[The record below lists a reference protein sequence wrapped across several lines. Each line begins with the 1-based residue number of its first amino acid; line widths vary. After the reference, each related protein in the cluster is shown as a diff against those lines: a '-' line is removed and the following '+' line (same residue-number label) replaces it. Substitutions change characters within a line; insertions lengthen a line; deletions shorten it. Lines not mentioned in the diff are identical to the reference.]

1 MLPCLV
7 VLTDKKKREN
17 VRKTKM
23 NFTGAIFDMD
33 GVLFDTEQIYQQTWH
48 ELATERKVELAD
60 GFLQAISGSSG
71 AHMNQV
77 LEEYYHV
84 SDGAFLAQEC
94 MGRVRQKLAVHVP
107 VKEGV
112 SEILAFFKEKG
123 MPIAVASSSLP
134 GQIEANLEN
143 AGIRDYFA
151 EIISGT
157 EVVHGK
163 PAPDIFLLA
172 ARRIGC
178 KPQECF
184 VFEDSEN
191 GVKAGFAAG
200 CVTIMVPDL
209 LEPSSEIRQY
219 CTMICRS
226 LVKAQSEIDER
237 FMCQK

>member
-1 MLPCLV
+1 
-7 VLTDKKKREN
+7 
-17 VRKTKM
+17 M
-23 NFTGAIFDMD
+23 NYTGAIFDMD
-33 GVLFDTEQIYQQTWH
+33 GVLFDTERIYQQTWQ
-48 ELATERKVELAD
+48 ELAAERGVELAS

-71 AHMNQV
+71 EHMNQV

-84 SDGAFLAQEC
+84 ADGAVLAQEC

-112 SEILAFFKEKG
+112 REILAFFKEKG

-151 EIISGT
+151 EIVSGT
-157 EVVHGK
+157 EVAHGK

-178 KPQECF
+178 RPQECF

-200 CVTIMVPDL
+200 CATFMVPDL
-209 LEPSSEIRQY
+209 IEPSPEIRQY
-219 CTMICRS
+219 CTRICRN
-226 LVKAQSEIDER
+226 LAEAQREICVK
-237 FMCQK
+237 FMCEKSF

>member
-1 MLPCLV
+1 M
-7 VLTDKKKREN
+7 E
-17 VRKTKM
+17 
-23 NFTGAIFDMD
+23 FTGAIFDMD
-33 GVLFDTEQIYQQTWH
+33 GVLFDTERIYQQTWH
-48 ELATERKVELAD
+48 ELAAERKVELAG

-77 LEEYYHV
+77 LEEYYHI
-84 SDGAFLAQEC
+84 SDGEALAQEC
-94 MGRVRQKLAVHVP
+94 MRRVRQKLAVHVP

-112 SEILAFFKEKG
+112 HEILAFFKEKG

-143 AGIRDYFA
+143 AGIRRYFT
-151 EIISGT
+151 EIVSGT

-178 KPQECF
+178 EPQECF

-200 CVTIMVPDL
+200 CATIMVPDL
-209 LEPSSEIRQY
+209 IEPSSEIRQY
-219 CTMICRS
+219 CTRICRN
-226 LVKAQSEIDER
+226 LAEAQREIGER
-237 FMCQK
+237 FMCEK

>member
-1 MLPCLV
+1 MLF
-7 VLTDKKKREN
+7 RSS
-17 VRKTKM
+17 
-23 NFTGAIFDMD
+23 
-33 GVLFDTEQIYQQTWH
+33 
-48 ELATERKVELAD
+48 

-71 AHMNQV
+71 ARMNQV

-84 SDGAFLAQEC
+84 SDGAVLAQEC

-112 SEILAFFKEKG
+112 HEILAFFKEKG

-134 GQIEANLEN
+134 GQIEANLKN
-143 AGIRDYFA
+143 AGIKTYFA
-151 EIISGT
+151 EIVSGT
-157 EVVHGK
+157 EVEHGK

-178 KPQECF
+178 APQECF

-200 CVTIMVPDL
+200 CATFMVPDL
-209 LEPSSEIRQY
+209 IEPSSEIRQY
-219 CTMICRS
+219 CTRICRN
-226 LVKAQSEIDER
+226 LTEAQREIDER

>member
-1 MLPCLV
+1 M
-7 VLTDKKKREN
+7 KY
-17 VRKTKM
+17 
-23 NFTGAIFDMD
+23 TGAIFDMD
-33 GVLFDTEQIYQQTWH
+33 GVLFYTEQIYQQTWH
-48 ELATERKVELAD
+48 ELAAERKVELAS

-71 AHMNQV
+71 ARMNQV

-84 SDGAFLAQEC
+84 SDGAVLAQEC

-112 SEILAFFKEKG
+112 HEILAFFKEKG

-134 GQIEANLEN
+134 GQIEANLKN
-143 AGIRDYFA
+143 AGIKTYFA

-157 EVVHGK
+157 EVEHGK

-178 KPQECF
+178 APQECF

-200 CVTIMVPDL
+200 CATFMVPDL
-209 LEPSSEIRQY
+209 IEPSSEIRQY
-219 CTMICRS
+219 CTRICRN
-226 LVKAQSEIDER
+226 LTEAQREIDER

>member
-1 MLPCLV
+1 M
-7 VLTDKKKREN
+7 K
-17 VRKTKM
+17 
-23 NFTGAIFDMD
+23 FTGAIFDMD
-33 GVLFDTEQIYQQTWH
+33 GVLFDTERIYQQTWH
-48 ELATERKVELAD
+48 ELAAEHKLELAG

-84 SDGAFLAQEC
+84 SDGAVLAQEC
-94 MGRVRQKLAVHVP
+94 MGRVREKLAVHVP

-112 SEILAFFKEKG
+112 YEILAFFKEKG

-143 AGIRDYFA
+143 AGIREYFA
-151 EIISGT
+151 EIVSGT
-157 EVVHGK
+157 EVEHGK

-178 KPQECF
+178 EPQECF
-184 VFEDSEN
+184 VFEDSAN

-200 CVTIMVPDL
+200 CATIMVPDL
-209 LEPSSEIRQY
+209 IEPSFEIRQS
-219 CTMICRS
+219 CTRICRN
-226 LVKAQSEIDER
+226 LAEAQKEVALLEQLR
-237 FMCQK
+237 R